1 MLRLKSRQRA
11 ALGETVRALA
21 NLTAAALVLSQAVAR
36 QGPSWPLIATGIA
49 GWFVLVAIALW
60 LIGED

>member
-1 MLRLKSRQRA
+1 MLRLKSRQRV

-21 NLTAAALVLSQAVAR
+21 NLIAAALVLSQAVTS
-36 QGPSWPLIATGIA
+36 QSPSISLIAA
-49 GWFVLVAIALW
+49 GTSLWFALVAFALF

>member
-1 MLRLKSRQRA
+1 MLRLKSRQRV

-21 NLTAAALVLSQAVAR
+21 NLIAAALVLSQAVTS
-36 QGPSWPLIATGIA
+36 QSPSIRLIAA
-49 GWFVLVAIALW
+49 GTWLWFALVAFALF